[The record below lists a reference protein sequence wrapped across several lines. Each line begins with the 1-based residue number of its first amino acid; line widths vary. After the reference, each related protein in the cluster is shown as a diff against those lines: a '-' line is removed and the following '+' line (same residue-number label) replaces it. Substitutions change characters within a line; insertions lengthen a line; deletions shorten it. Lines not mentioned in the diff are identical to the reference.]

1 MRYVSTRKHLDAAY
15 ISFEYA
21 IADAY
26 EQLAV
31 RDTSICRQVRILLS
45 NIDAAKTVI
54 MLTFDVI
61 GDLEADIGM
70 SP

>member
-21 IADAY
+21 IADAS
-26 EQLAV
+26 EELAV
-31 RDTSICRQVRILLS
+31 HDTSI
-45 NIDAAKTVI
+45 
-54 MLTFDVI
+54 
-61 GDLEADIGM
+61 DLEADIGM